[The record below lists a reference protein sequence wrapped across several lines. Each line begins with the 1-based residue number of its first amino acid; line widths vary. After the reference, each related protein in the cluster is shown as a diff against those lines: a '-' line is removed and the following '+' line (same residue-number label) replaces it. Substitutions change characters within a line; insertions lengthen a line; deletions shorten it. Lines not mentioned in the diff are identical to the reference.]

1 MRSDDILD
9 ARPVG
14 LSAKAKFRLTV
25 TAVLIVG
32 VAVFLLLTWRTFFK
46 YVPAGK
52 HRVVVAKTG
61 SAVPAGH
68 ILADEGEQGPQKK
81 VLGEGWHFVMPI
93 INTVEDAEDNTVIP
107 PGKVGV
113 VTARGGNPLPAGRVL
128 ANADEEGIQRDVLLP
143 GVYRLNLKG
152 YTVRT
157 ADAVEIKA
165 GFVGVQRRRLGADG
179 TGRFAENDNEKGLLH
194 GLLQPGVYYLN
205 PEEYEVI
212 QAEVGIEQTTF
223 HAPDRDHPND
233 SAIEFTSRGGFKIK
247 MDCTIEWEVLPQD
260 MADLVAEFG
269 TRTKGNGVFADQDK
283 VENIAIIQQAQ
294 AIVRDKGVEYGV
306 QDLLVGSN
314 REKFQ
319 ADFTEELKR
328 HCKEKKVVVRSA
340 FIRNIEIP
348 ETYMKQIRD
357 KQIAAETNLTNKF
370 REDTNKSNADVA
382 KEESAIEQKV
392 KDVEYET
399 QKMTTALDT
408 EAKNIAS
415 LNEAEIEK
423 LNQEFQAK
431 IAALDAQKTLE
442 LGKAKTD
449 VTKLK
454 ETAKSTLY
462 KLKMD
467 VFKNDGDAFL
477 RYSLAD
483 QLNPELKVRL
493 FHSGPGTFWTNMGD
507 KNMNL
512 LLPTPGSGDKI
523 LTPTKPIVGP
533 PSPERLTGKNP

>member
-1 MRSDDILD
+1 MRSDDIID
-9 ARPVG
+9 VRPVG
-14 LSAKAKFRLTV
+14 LSAKAKFRLIAALALILGVTV
-25 TAVLIVG
+25 FV
-32 VAVFLLLTWRTFFK
+32 LLTWRTFFK
-46 YVPAGK
+46 YVSPGK

-61 SAVPAGH
+61 KAVPPGH
-68 ILADEGEQGPQKK
+68 ILAEEGEQGPQKK

-93 INTVEDAEDNTVIP
+93 INTVEDEEQNTVIP
-107 PGKVGV
+107 AGKVGV
-113 VTARGGNPLPAGRVL
+113 VTAKGGDPLPAGRIL
-128 ANADEEGIQRDVLLP
+128 ANEGEKGIQRNVLLP
-143 GVYRLNLKG
+143 GVYRLNQEG
-152 YTVRT
+152 YSVKPV
-157 ADAVEIKA
+157 DAVEVKA

-179 TGRFAENDNEKGLLH
+179 TGRFAENDNEKGILH
-194 GLLQPGVYYLN
+194 GLLQPGIYYLN

-212 QAEVGIEQTTF
+212 QAEVGIEQTSF
-223 HAPDRDHPND
+223 HAPDRDHPTD
-233 SAIEFTSRGGFKIK
+233 TAIEFTSRGGFKIK

-269 TRTKGNGVFADQDK
+269 TRTKGNSVYADQEK
-283 VENIAIIQQAQ
+283 VENIAIVQQAQ

-319 ADFTEELKR
+319 EDFRKELKKR
-328 HCKEKKVVVRSA
+328 CEAKRVVVRSA

-348 ETYMKQIRD
+348 PEYMKQIRD

-370 REDTNKSNADVA
+370 REDRYKSNAEVA
-382 KEESAIEQKV
+382 KEESAIENKV
-392 KDVEYET
+392 NEVEYET
-399 QKMTTALDT
+399 KKMVTAIDT

-423 LNQEFQAK
+423 LNQEFQAQ
-431 IAALDAQKTLE
+431 IAALDAQKSLE
-442 LGKAKTD
+442 IGKAKTD

-454 ETAKSTLY
+454 ETAKSSLY
-462 KLKMD
+462 KMKMD

-483 QLNPELKVRL
+483 QLNPDLKVRL

-507 KNMNL
+507 KSMNL
-512 LLPTPGSGDKI
+512 LLPVPGNGDKI
-523 LTPTKPIVGP
+523 STPTKPIVGP
-533 PSPERLTGKNP
+533 PNPEKLTGKNK

>member
-1 MRSDDILD
+1 MRSDDIID
-9 ARPVG
+9 VRPVG
-14 LSAKAKFRLTV
+14 LSARAKFRLI
-25 TAVLIVG
+25 AAIVLFLG
-32 VAVFLLLTWRTFFK
+32 VAVFLLVTWRTFFK
-46 YVPAGK
+46 YVEGGKHLVVITKAGK
-52 HRVVVAKTG
+52 P
-61 SAVPAGH
+61 VPEGH

-93 INTVEDAEDNTVIP
+93 FNSTKEEDNTVIP
-107 PGKVGV
+107 AGKVGV
-113 VTARGGNPLPAGRVL
+113 VTAKGGDPLPAGRIL
-128 ANADEEGIQRDVLLP
+128 ANEGEKGIQRSVLLP
-143 GVYRLNLKG
+143 GVYRLNLEG
-152 YTVRT
+152 YTVKT
-157 ADAVEIKA
+157 VDAVEVKA

-179 TGRFAENDNEKGLLH
+179 TGRFAENDNEKGILH
-194 GLLQPGVYYLN
+194 GLLQPGVYYIN

-212 QAEVGIEQTTF
+212 QAEVGIEQTSF
-223 HAPDRDHPND
+223 HAPDRDQPND
-233 SAIEFTSRGGFKIK
+233 TSIEFTSRGGFKIK

-269 TRTKGNGVFADQDK
+269 TRTKGNNVFADQEK
-283 VENIAIIQQAQ
+283 VENIAIVQQAQ
-294 AIVRDKGVEYGV
+294 AIVRDKGIEYGV

-319 ADFTEELKR
+319 EDFRKELKKR
-328 HCKEKKVVVRSA
+328 CEAKRVVVRSA

-348 ETYMKQIRD
+348 PEYMKQIRD

-370 REDTNKSNADVA
+370 REDRNRSDADVA
-382 KEESAIEQKV
+382 KEESAIEKKV
-392 KDVEYET
+392 NEVEYET
-399 QKMTTALDT
+399 KKMVSAIDT

-431 IAALDAQKTLE
+431 IAALDAQKILE
-442 LGKAKTD
+442 IGKAKTD

-454 ETAKSTLY
+454 ETAKSSLY
-462 KLKMD
+462 KMKMD

-483 QLNPELKVRL
+483 QLNSDLKVRL

-512 LLPTPGSGDKI
+512 LLPVPGSGDKI
-523 LTPTKPIVGP
+523 STPTKPIVGP
-533 PSPERLTGKNP
+533 PSPEKLTGKNQ

>member
-1 MRSDDILD
+1 MRSDDIID
-9 ARPVG
+9 VRPVG
-14 LSAKAKFRLTV
+14 LSARAKFRLI
-25 TAVLIVG
+25 AAIVLFAG

-46 YVPAGK
+46 YVPPGK
-52 HRVVVAKTG
+52 HRVVITKTG
-61 SAVPAGH
+61 KAVPSGH
-68 ILADEGEQGPQKK
+68 ILAEEGEQGPQKK

-93 INTVEDAEDNTVIP
+93 INAVEDEEENTVIP
-107 PGKVGV
+107 AGKVGL
-113 VTARGGNPLPAGRVL
+113 VTAQGGDPLPDGRVL
-128 ANADEEGIQRDVLLP
+128 ANEGEKGIQRNVLLP

-152 YTVRT
+152 YSVKPV
-157 ADAVEIKA
+157 DAVEVKA
-165 GFVGVQRRRLGADG
+165 GFVGVQRRRLGVDG
-179 TGRFAENDNEKGLLH
+179 TGRFAENDNEKGILH

-212 QAEVGIEQTTF
+212 QAEVGIEQTSF
-223 HAPDRDHPND
+223 HAPDRDHPTD
-233 SAIEFTSRGGFKIK
+233 TAIEFTSRGGFKIK

-269 TRTKGNGVFADQDK
+269 TRTKGNSVFADQEK
-283 VENIAIIQQAQ
+283 VENIAIVQQAQ
-294 AIVRDKGVEYGV
+294 AIVRDKGIEYGV

-319 ADFTEELKR
+319 EDFRKELKKR
-328 HCKEKKVVVRSA
+328 CEAKRVVVRSA

-348 ETYMKQIRD
+348 PEYMKQIRD

-370 REDTNKSNADVA
+370 REDKNKSNAEVA

-392 KDVEYET
+392 KEVEYET
-399 QKMTTALDT
+399 QKMVTAIDT

-423 LNQEFQAK
+423 LSQEFLAK
-431 IAALDAQKTLE
+431 IAALDAQKSLE
-442 LGKAKTD
+442 IGKAKTD

-454 ETAKSTLY
+454 ETAKSSLY
-462 KLKMD
+462 KMKMD

-483 QLNPELKVRL
+483 QLNSDLKVRL

-512 LLPTPGSGDKI
+512 LFPVPGSGDKI
-523 LTPTKPIVGP
+523 STPTKPIVGP
-533 PSPERLTGKNP
+533 PSPEKLTGKNQ

>member
-1 MRSDDILD
+1 MRSDDILEV
-9 ARPVG
+9 RPAPSPWRNKLLILAG
-14 LSAKAKFRLTV
+14 LVV
-25 TAVLIVG
+25 TGLI
-32 VAVFLLLTWRTFFK
+32 LLLVLWNTFFK
-46 YVPAGK
+46 YVPAEKHLVVTAKNGK
-52 HRVVVAKTG
+52 
-61 SAVPAGH
+61 AVPQGH
-68 ILADEGEQGPQKK
+68 ILADEGEQGPQKR
-81 VLGEGWHFVMPI
+81 VLGEGWHFVMPLVNATEVEPNTI
-93 INTVEDAEDNTVIP
+93 IH

-113 VTARGGNPLPAGRVL
+113 VTALGGDPLPAGRVL
-128 ANADEEGIQRDVLLP
+128 ANEGEEGIQRNVLMP

-152 YTVRT
+152 YSVRE

-179 TGRFAENDNEKGLLH
+179 TGRFAQNDNEKGLLQ
-194 GLLQPGVYYLN
+194 GVLQPGVYYLN

-223 HAPDRDHPND
+223 HAPDRDHVND
-233 SAIEFTSRGGFKIK
+233 TAIEFTSRGGFKIK

-269 TRTKGNGVFADQDK
+269 TRTKGNNVFADQDK

-319 ADFTEELKR
+319 ADFTKELKE
-328 HCKEKKVVVRSA
+328 HCKAKKVVIHSA

-348 ETYMKQIRD
+348 EQYMKQIRE

-370 REDTNKSNADVA
+370 REETNKSNADVA
-382 KEESAIEQKV
+382 KEETAIEQKV

-399 QKMTTALDT
+399 LKMTTALDT
-408 EAKNIAS
+408 EAKNIAT

-442 LGKAKTD
+442 VGKAKTE
-449 VTKLK
+449 VTTLK

-483 QLNPELKVRL
+483 QLNSDLKVRL

-512 LLPTPGSGDKI
+512 LLPTPGGGDKI
-523 LTPTKPIVGP
+523 STSTKPIVGP
-533 PSPERLTGKNP
+533 PSPDKTTGKNQ